1 MDGASRLQIFRFLLL
16 PLSRFAILSGIMMSW
31 ARALGEFGATMI
43 FAGNFPGR
51 TQTMPTA
58 IYLGFERDLE
68 SALTLSVILVVISF
82 FSLLVIKV
90 LVSRENNRV

>member
-1 MDGASRLQIFRFLLL
+1 
-16 PLSRFAILSGIMMSW
+16 MMCW

-43 FAGNFPGR
+43 FAGNCPGR

-82 FSLLVIKV
+82 VSLLLIKI
-90 LVSRENNRV
+90 LVAHKTGD